1 MNDGEETSA
10 MFFSL
15 RFVLSLNLVGK
26 KADNTWTAVNCIFF
40 AMLKHNYR

>member
-26 KADNTWTAVNCIFF
+26 KADNT
-40 AMLKHNYR
+40 